1 MNVSEWTIYVVSIAV
16 IIAAWA
22 KVLRDVDSI
31 VSNALN
37 DRAVQVIRN
46 LLLGIKEG
54 KFYRNVIWS
63 LSEILDGYLGKS
75 LLTLNSLKRSALLST
90 IAFLTLT
97 ISALQNIL
105 VYGIS
110 DFDNYMTSIIV
121 GILFF
126 LVVNIIIDY
135 ISMIKTL

>member
-63 LSEILDGYLGKS
+63 FSEILDGYLGKS